1 MQLASTRNLY
11 YQELTQLKH
20 NKFQSKPTQKKTN
33 KIPNLLHKNPTSI
46 NF

>member
-11 YQELTQLKH
+11 FQELTQPKH
-20 NKFQSKPTQKKTN
+20 NKFQSKTIQKKVK
-33 KIPNLLHKNPTSI
+33 KIPNLLHNNPTLI